1 MVDKNN
7 QQILT
12 IQIKQ
17 IKNRKHIE
25 CRSLDGQTLKLNLT
39 HEQKNDP
46 LFWWSLVKICAAQ
59 LWIPILRSSHTLLEH
74 DWLTN
79 PELIWNN

>member
-1 MVDKNN
+1 MIDHSD

-25 CRSLDGQTLKLNLT
+25 CRSLDGQTLYLHLT

-59 LWIPILRSSHTLLEH
+59 LWVPCFKKQHTLLEN
-74 DWLTN
+74 DWLTS
-79 PELIWNN
+79 PELI